1 MNKVNLEHDLQE
13 LNHRIDENDNSTK
26 IALQVSDL
34 KLEQEKIQL
43 EIEKIK
49 LRQEEERLLRLQ
61 SNNNLRS
68 PLYCLL
74 ICIII
79 LLYGGFFAMVLNGP
93 SIRVPLDL
101 TEAEARLRAIELFLL
116 GAIGTVLVALI
127 SKAIFSDMEKKEDRT
142 SDIKISDAIPI
153 KVVAETVVKH

>member
-1 MNKVNLEHDLQE
+1 
-13 LNHRIDENDNSTK
+13 
-26 IALQVSDL
+26 
-34 KLEQEKIQL
+34 
-43 EIEKIK
+43 
-49 LRQEEERLLRLQ
+49 
-61 SNNNLRS
+61 
-68 PLYCLL
+68 
-74 ICIII
+74 
-79 LLYGGFFAMVLNGP
+79 MVLNGP